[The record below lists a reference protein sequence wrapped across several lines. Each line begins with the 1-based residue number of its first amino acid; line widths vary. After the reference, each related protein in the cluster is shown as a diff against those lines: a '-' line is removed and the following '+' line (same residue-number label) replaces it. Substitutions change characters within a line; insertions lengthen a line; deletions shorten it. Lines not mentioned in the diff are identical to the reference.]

1 MLYESTVYIILF
13 VYSIDE
19 GFKMLYDT
27 DIKFLVTH
35 NI

>member
-1 MLYESTVYIILF
+1 MLHESTVYNILF
-13 VYSIDE
+13 VNSIDE

-27 DIKFLVTH
+27 DINFLVTH